1 MTIRI
6 LGTVVVAI
14 AMAGATTASISN
26 PEKPPPGHT
35 GGFGEPSCISCHLGN
50 DVNTFGGSVTIEGL
64 PDRFVRGKH
73 YPITVKLKAEE
84 TEVAGFQ
91 ITARFNAPNDQR
103 FGESAGEIHPINSRV
118 TNTIGDNGV
127 SYAHHTP
134 QGLTNSSRDSISWS
148 MEWIAP
154 STGSSVVF
162 HVAANS
168 GNGDNSPL
176 SDLVYTSNEVTH
188 PSPR

>member
-1 MTIRI
+1 
-6 LGTVVVAI
+6 VVVTTALT
-14 AMAGATTASISN
+14 GATITGVLN

-35 GGFGEPSCISCHLGN
+35 GGFGEPSCVSCHLGN
-50 DVNTFGGSVTIEGL
+50 DVNAFGGSVTIKGL
-64 PDRFVRGKH
+64 PDRFVGGKH
-73 YPITVKLKAEE
+73 YPITVVLKVED

-91 ITARFNAPNDQR
+91 ITARYDAPNDEQY
-103 FGESAGEIHPINSRV
+103 GKSAGEIRSINSRV

-134 QGLTNSSRDSISWS
+134 QGLINYSSDSISWS

-154 STGSSVVF
+154 SKGSSVVF

>member
-1 MTIRI
+1 M
-6 LGTVVVAI
+6 VVAAAI
-14 AMAGATTASISN
+14 AGATTTDISN

-50 DVNTFGGSVTIEGL
+50 DVNAFGGSVTIKGI
-64 PDRFVRGKH
+64 PDRFIRGKH
-73 YPITVKLKAEE
+73 YPITVVLKAEE

-91 ITARFNAPNDQR
+91 ITARYNAANDDQY
-103 FGESAGEIHPINSRV
+103 GKSAGKIRSINSRV

-127 SYAHHTP
+127 SYGHHTT
-134 QGLTNSSRDSISWS
+134 QGLVTSSRDSTSWS

-154 STGSSVVF
+154 SKRTSVVF
-162 HVAANS
+162 HVSANS

-176 SDLVYTSNEVTH
+176 SDLVYTSNEEIGRASCRERV
-188 PSPR
+188 

>member
-1 MTIRI
+1 MIVTNA
-6 LGTVVVAI
+6 L
-14 AMAGATTASISN
+14 AGATITGVLN

-50 DVNTFGGSVTIEGL
+50 DVNAFGGSVTIKGL
-64 PDRFVRGKH
+64 PDRFVGEKH
-73 YPITVKLKAEE
+73 YPITVILKAED

-91 ITARFNAPNDQR
+91 ITARYDAPNDEQY
-103 FGESAGEIHPINSRV
+103 GQSAGEIRSINSRV

-127 SYAHHTP
+127 SYAQHTP
-134 QGLTNSSRDSISWS
+134 QGLINYSSDSISWS

-154 STGSSVVF
+154 SKGSSVAF